1 MRNLEWLGS
10 RASSGKSVVTEL
22 HAGHPGISRMK
33 SLARGLVWWPGLDQE
48 IENIVKQCSSC
59 Q

>member
-1 MRNLEWLGS
+1 ML
-10 RASSGKSVVTEL
+10 TEL

-48 IENIVKQCSSC
+48 IENTVKQCSSC
-59 Q
+59 QQNKPALPTAPL